1 MATKKPEAKKKVAV
15 KKPVPDKINPKFI
28 EALKNIDV
36 MGRELINAAND
47 PFKMGCKIA
56 AELRIV
62 ASRIENEAME
72 ECISL
77 TEASYSSETVIGV
90 GIGVI

>member
-1 MATKKPEAKKKVAV
+1 
-15 KKPVPDKINPKFI
+15 
-28 EALKNIDV
+28 
-36 MGRELINAAND
+36 MGGELISAAND

-56 AELRIV
+56 GELRIV

-72 ECISL
+72 EGISL
-77 TEASYSSETVIGV
+77 TEASYSSDTVIGV